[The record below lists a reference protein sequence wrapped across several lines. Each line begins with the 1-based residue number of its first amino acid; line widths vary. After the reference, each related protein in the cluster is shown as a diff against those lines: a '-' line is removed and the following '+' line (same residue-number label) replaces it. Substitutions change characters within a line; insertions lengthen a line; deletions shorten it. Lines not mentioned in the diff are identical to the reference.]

1 MYDDKR
7 TILDNGTLSQKQPT
21 YRPGMISM
29 KLGNPANKPAPDH
42 INIDKDR
49 ALADYRYEQQLAIGQ
64 QQFQQSQQQSQQ
76 QFQQQQQASA
86 DQGKIIC
93 KRYHQLGIL
102 SDELNE
108 LDQAYGA
115 WLMRTNPKW
124 QKSYWR
130 YARHIVKHLHRER
143 WQNRLL
149 LAALTPLVKV
159 WAQEMGHRMGGNY
172 RHSALGSVLMWAM
185 VRFFMTLG
193 DIRNARLR
201 IGRSINN
208 KMNAVMRK
216 LGIFS
221 QC

>member
-21 YRPGMISM
+21 YSPGMISM
-29 KLGNPANKPAPDH
+29 KLGNPVNKPAPDH
-42 INIDKDR
+42 VNIDKAQ

-108 LDQAYGA
+108 LDQAYGK

-124 QKSYWR
+124 QKAYWR
-130 YARHIVKHLHRER
+130 YARHIVKHLHREH
-143 WQNRLL
+143 WKNRLL
-149 LAALTPLVKV
+149 LSVLTPLVRV
-159 WAQEMGHRMGGNY
+159 WSQEMGFFMGGNY
-172 RHSALGSVLMWAM
+172 KHSILGYVLMQVMVIFFITLGS
-185 VRFFMTLG
+185 
-193 DIRNARLR
+193 IRNFRLR
-201 IGRSINN
+201 LL
-208 KMNAVMRK
+208 RK
-216 LGIFS
+216 ISNLTKWDVIF
-221 QC
+221 